1 MKAAHAGALFEV
13 GIGTL
18 AVVAGVLVGTPTL
31 SLVRVSAR
39 AIVLGTVATI
49 PLAVGL
55 YTLLHVP
62 GEPLRRIEATLDAVL
77 RPLFADATVG
87 DLLVLAAAAG
97 IGEELLFRGVVQGA
111 AARALG
117 PDLGVVIGAVLFGV
131 AHAVTG
137 TYAVLAGLVG
147 VFLGALALVTGNL
160 VVPIVAHAL
169 YDFGAL
175 VYWLRMRPPRD
186 GTFTDA

>member
-1 MKAAHAGALFEV
+1 MKAARAGALFEV
-13 GIGTL
+13 GIGVL
-18 AVVAGVLVGTPTL
+18 ALAAGVLVRIPTL
-31 SLVRVSAR
+31 GLVRVSVR
-39 AIVLGTVATI
+39 AIVLGTLATL
-49 PLAVGL
+49 PLAMGL

-62 GEPLRRIEATLDAVL
+62 GAPLRRIEATLDSVL
-77 RPLFADATVG
+77 RPLFADATIG

-117 PDLGVVIGAVLFGV
+117 PTLGVVVGAVLFGV

-137 TYAVLAGLVG
+137 AYAVLAGLVG
-147 VFLGALALVTGNL
+147 AYLGALALANGNL
-160 VVPIVAHAL
+160 IVPIIAHAL

-175 VYWLRMRPPRD
+175 VYWLRLRARGM
-186 GTFTDA
+186 GTLTDP

>member
-18 AVVAGVLVGTPTL
+18 AVAAGVLVGTPTL
-31 SLVRVSAR
+31 SLVRISLNA
-39 AIVLGTVATI
+39 VLLGVLATT
-49 PLAVGL
+49 PLAIGL

-62 GEPLRRIEATLDAVL
+62 AESLRRIEATLDTVL
-77 RPLFADATVG
+77 RPSFADATIG
-87 DLLVLAAAAG
+87 DLLVVAVAAG
-97 IGEELLFRGVVQGA
+97 VGEELLFRGVVQGA

-117 PDLGVVIGAVLFGV
+117 PELGVVIGAALFGI

-137 TYAVLAGLVG
+137 AYAVLAGLVG

-160 VVPIVAHAL
+160 FVPIVAHAL

-175 VYWLRMRPPRD
+175 VYWLRMRPPKH
-186 GTFTDA
+186 GTLTDA